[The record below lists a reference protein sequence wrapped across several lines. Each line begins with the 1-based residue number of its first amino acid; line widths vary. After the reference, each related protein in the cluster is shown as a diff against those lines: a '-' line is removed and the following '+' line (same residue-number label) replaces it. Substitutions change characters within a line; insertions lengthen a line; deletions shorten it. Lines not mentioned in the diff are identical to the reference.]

1 MPEHGEPVEARR
13 ARLWQERLADCD
25 VARRVALESRLV
37 LLETKL
43 PGNNR
48 LLLKLESEQP
58 IRSFKIRGA
67 MVAMSRNSEE
77 LRQRGVV
84 ADSGGNHAQAVA
96 LAGRELGVP
105 VRIIMADIVPDT
117 KKQATRKFGA
127 TDGSFELDTSPPD
140 FVEAKRLA
148 RQAAGEHGFYYLSP
162 YDDEEIIRGTATL
175 VPEVLNQLSESGLQ
189 LPDSVHV
196 PVGGGGLISG
206 LADVNAE
213 QGHLFDLYG
222 HGMTGADSAARSLHS
237 PEPVPVE
244 GTPNSLVEGLAVKV
258 IGERSH
264 QRMKDGRI
272 DDIYTSRLGQ
282 VGLAYRWY
290 SDHVVPQIGDDRLP
304 EVSSMVAVAGVFKH
318 VECTGAE
325 NQTHLVIVSGGNT
338 DLNKV
343 RAALRSAAREPTPV
357 TPKV

>member
-1 MPEHGEPVEARR
+1 M
-13 ARLWQERLADCD
+13 
-25 VARRVALESRLV
+25 LEN
-37 LLETKL
+37 KL

-48 LLLKLESEQP
+48 LLLKLESDQP
-58 IRSFKIRGA
+58 IKSFKIRGA
-67 MVAMSRNSEE
+67 MVAMSRNSDEFG
-77 LRQRGVV
+77 RRGVV

-96 LAGRELGVP
+96 LAGRELGIP
-105 VRIIMADIVPDT
+105 VKVIMADIVPEA
-117 KKQATRKFGA
+117 KKQATRTFGA
-127 TDGSFELDTSPPD
+127 TDGNFELDTSPPD

-148 RQAAGEHGFYYLSP
+148 MQAACEHGFYYLSP

-175 VPEVLNQLSESGLQ
+175 VPEVVNQLSETGLP

-258 IGERSH
+258 IGDRAH
-264 QRMKDGRI
+264 QRMKDGKI
-272 DDIYTSRLGQ
+272 DDIYTSELRQ
-282 VGLAYRWY
+282 VGLAYQWY
-290 SDHVVPQIGDDRLP
+290 IDHVVPQLGEDRLP
-304 EVSSMVAVAGVFKH
+304 EVSSMVALAGVFEH
-318 VECTGAE
+318 LERTGAE
-325 NQTHLVIVSGGNT
+325 NQTQLVIVSGGNT
-338 DLNKV
+338 DLDKV
-343 RAALRSAAREPTPV
+343 RAALASVPV
-357 TPKV
+357 IPKL